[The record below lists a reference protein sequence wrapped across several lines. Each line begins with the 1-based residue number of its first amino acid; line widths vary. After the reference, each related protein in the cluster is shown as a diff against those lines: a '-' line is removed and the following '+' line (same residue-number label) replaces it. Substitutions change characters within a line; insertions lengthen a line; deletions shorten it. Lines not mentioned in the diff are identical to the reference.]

1 MSPIT
6 KREILDNKFAFK
18 KDEEILV
25 NALDI
30 CEMIVQN
37 EHMKHKINRLLDRI
51 DILEVRLALRDCETY
66 KKIDLK
72 A

>member
-6 KREILDNKFAFK
+6 KREILDNKFAFG

-25 NALDI
+25 NALDV
-30 CEMIVQN
+30 CEMIVEN
-37 EHMKHKINRLLDRI
+37 EHMKHQINRLLDRI
-51 DILEVRLALRDCETY
+51 DILEVRLVLRECETY

>member
-25 NALDI
+25 NALDM

-37 EHMKHKINRLLDRI
+37 EHMNNQIIRLLNRI
-51 DILEVRLALRDCETY
+51 DILEMRLSLREFEFY

>member
-6 KREILDNKFAFK
+6 KREILDNKFAFS

-25 NALDI
+25 NALDMCGI
-30 CEMIVQN
+30 IAQN
-37 EHMKHKINRLLDRI
+37 DYMKHEISRLLNRI
-51 DILEVRLALRDCETY
+51 DILETRLSLREFEFY

>member
-6 KREILDNKFAFK
+6 KREILYNKFAFG

-30 CEMIVQN
+30 CEMIVKN
-37 EHMKHKINRLLDRI
+37 EHMNHQIIRLLNRI
-51 DILEVRLALRDCETY
+51 DILETRLSLREFEFY

>member
-6 KREILDNKFAFK
+6 KREILDNKFAFS

-37 EHMKHKINRLLDRI
+37 EHMNHHISRLLNRI
-51 DILEVRLALRDCETY
+51 DILETRLSLREFEFY